1 MKKNVFPAT
10 TTPTKAELE
19 ILQALW
25 ELGPSTVR
33 AVHERL
39 GRSTGY
45 TTILKLLQ
53 IMNDKGLVER
63 QETERAHVYKARVSE
78 KRATGEFLREL
89 VERVFDGSPGRLVL
103 QALGSG
109 TPSREELV
117 EIRRLIQSMEEK
129 QK

>member
-1 MKKNVFPAT
+1 MKKNSSA
-10 TTPTKAELE
+10 TPTKGELE

-25 ELGPSTVR
+25 RLGPSTVR
-33 AVHERL
+33 AVHEHL

-53 IMNDKGLVER
+53 IMNDKGLVDRKEA
-63 QETERAHVYKARVSE
+63 ERAHVYTARVSE
-78 KRATGEFLREL
+78 KRATGEFLKEL
-89 VERVFDGSPGRLVL
+89 VARVFGGSPARLVL

-109 TPSREELV
+109 KGTPSREELA
-117 EIRRLIQSMEEK
+117 EMRRLIQSLEEK